1 MNESIIYGLF
11 GGVIGSLYMGWI
23 CSSKPP
29 QLAVVD
35 MQALISKRSQQL
47 AKVLEPETLAPKALV
62 PETLVS
68 KTRVP
73 SIQVSSARVSSVREA
88 GDRLKEDLKTFAATH
103 NLILLAKG
111 SVVGG
116 DLPDKTAEIL
126 AQIDASLIE
135 DTCIEDTRVEDTHA
149 EEGDGMNGL
158 FG

>member
-1 MNESIIYGLF
+1 MNESIIYGLL

-35 MQALISKRSQQL
+35 MQVLISKRSQQL
-47 AKVLEPETLAPKALV
+47 AKALA

-68 KTRVP
+68 KTPVPETLMSGTRASSARVP
-73 SIQVSSARVSSVREA
+73 STQVSSVREA

-116 DLPDKTAEIL
+116 DLPDKTEEIL
-126 AQIDASLIE
+126 AQMHSSL
-135 DTCIEDTRVEDTHA
+135 IEDTRVEGGA
-149 EEGDGMNGL
+149 L
-158 FG
+158 P

>member
-35 MQALISKRSQQL
+35 MQVLISKRSQQL
-47 AKVLEPETLAPKALV
+47 AKALV

-68 KTRVP
+68 ETRASSARVP
-73 SIQVSSARVSSVREA
+73 STQVSSVREA

-116 DLPDKTAEIL
+116 DLPDKTEEIL
-126 AQIDASLIE
+126 AQMDASLIE
-135 DTCIEDTRVEDTHA
+135 DTRIEGTRAKDTRVE
-149 EEGDGMNGL
+149 EGDL
-158 FG
+158 P